1 MASWR
6 TGAIGAEV
14 FEQLAEGLAGSELQ
28 SMLLEVMRRR
38 AGARTPAE
46 VLAQYR
52 RDRFTGAAP
61 FDQRVAVAIDG
72 HLLAAADGFEALEL
86 SPVAP
91 LGVCST
97 MAPTDQHRVL
107 SALRGTE
114 VSSDPT
120 NVLALECAIRI
131 RAGADA
137 PCHLATSQRVVRAQ
151 PAPKF
156 PGAAQHFRLFALG
169 SGGIEAKDHAFTVET
184 IVRHVRTL
192 TTGLDRLEQHGYAF
206 GARRVD
212 VLATPER
219 AALGDR
225 IATTL
230 GVGIPTARKPL
241 AHPYYSGGLRYMY
254 WVTTPDGAEF
264 PIGDGGAFDWLA
276 RLLSNRR
283 AVYVASGLG
292 AQLVAVQ
299 FRHP

>member
-1 MASWR
+1 
-6 TGAIGAEV
+6 
-14 FEQLAEGLAGSELQ
+14 
-28 SMLLEVMRRR
+28 
-38 AGARTPAE
+38 
-46 VLAQYR
+46 
-52 RDRFTGAAP
+52 
-61 FDQRVAVAIDG
+61 
-72 HLLAAADGFEALEL
+72 
-86 SPVAP
+86 
-91 LGVCST
+91 
-97 MAPTDQHRVL
+97 
-107 SALRGTE
+107 
-114 VSSDPT
+114 
-120 NVLALECAIRI
+120 
-131 RAGADA
+131 
-137 PCHLATSQRVVRAQ
+137 VVRAQ

-230 GVGIPTARKPL
+230 GGIATARKPL

-254 WVTTPDGAEF
+254 WVTTPDGAEL